1 MEGII
6 AIDPAGP
13 IFEDN
18 NSLKLDRNDAKYV
31 QVLHTDTGTLGYRD

>member
-18 NSLKLDRNDAKYV
+18 TALKLDRNDAKVV
-31 QVLHTDTGTLGYRD
+31 QVLHTDTGTLGYE

>member
-18 NSLKLDRNDAKYV
+18 NVHLLGRNNAKVV